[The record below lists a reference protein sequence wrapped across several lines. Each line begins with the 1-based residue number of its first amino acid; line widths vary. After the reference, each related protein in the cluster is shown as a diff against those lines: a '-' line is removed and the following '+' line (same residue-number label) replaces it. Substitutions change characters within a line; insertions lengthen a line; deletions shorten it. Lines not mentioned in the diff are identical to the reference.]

1 MLEGLVISL
10 LVDALVLGRGAHAFI
25 LPDGRK
31 LRFVQQSYSDN
42 YSYYYF
48 LAHISKAYL
57 RLMDAK

>member
-1 MLEGLVISL
+1 MAAYEKVCT
-10 LVDALVLGRGAHAFI
+10 RQCKGAHAFI

-57 RLMDAK
+57 RLMDAR